1 MGHSVLI
8 VDDDPSIRRLLGQ
21 VLASEGYS
29 TVEAENGAQA
39 VRRLV
44 ETKPSVIVLDLE
56 MPVMDGHDFREVQ
69 KRIAPEVPIVCIS
82 GGAQPEWAARRVGA
96 ARCHAKPLD
105 FEQLCGTVAELCE
118 SADHDEDREEP
129 EVAAV
134 TTKAG

>member
-8 VDDDPSIRRLLGQ
+8 VDDDPGIRRILGQ
-21 VLASEGYS
+21 VLESEGYS

-44 ETKPSVIVLDLE
+44 EMKPSVIVLDVE

-69 KRIAPEVPIVCIS
+69 KRIAPDVPIVCIS
-82 GGAQPEWAARRVGA
+82 GSAHPEWSARRVGA
-96 ARCHAKPLD
+96 VRCHAKPLD

-118 SADHDEDREEP
+118 PADHAGDRQEQ
-129 EVAAV
+129 EVATV

>member
-1 MGHSVLI
+1 MSHSVLI
-8 VDDDPSIRRLLGQ
+8 VDDDPAIRRLLRE

-44 ETKPSVIVLDLE
+44 EMKPSVIVLDVE

-69 KRIAPEVPIVCIS
+69 KRIAPDVPIVCIS
-82 GGAQPEWAARRVGA
+82 GTAHPEWAARLVGA
-96 ARCHAKPLD
+96 VRCHAKPLD

-118 SADHDEDREEP
+118 SVDHGGDRHDQE
-129 EVAAV
+129 AAMVV
-134 TTKAG
+134 TKTG